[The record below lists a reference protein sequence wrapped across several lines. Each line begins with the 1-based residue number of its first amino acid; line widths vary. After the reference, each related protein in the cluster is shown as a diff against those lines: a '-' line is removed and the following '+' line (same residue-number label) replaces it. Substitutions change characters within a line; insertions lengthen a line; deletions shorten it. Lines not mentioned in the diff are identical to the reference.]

1 MMIKGR
7 ETPQNCTKT
16 GTEAFLTGRLNTG
29 WVMCE
34 REQDADQQGRSCRVI
49 ELEVSCRQCARIHT
63 PSRDDF
69 RRGVWRVCRRCR
81 DPSESQSGM
90 GHESSSQTL
99 GGAKNAPNVS
109 SGPDRQGETAA

>member
-1 MMIKGR
+1 
-7 ETPQNCTKT
+7 
-16 GTEAFLTGRLNTG
+16 
-29 WVMCE
+29 
-34 REQDADQQGRSCRVI
+34 VI
-49 ELEVSCRQCARIHT
+49 ELEVSCRQCERIFAPSRHDVVTGVWRIHT